1 MDFDPYDPCGMTL
14 EHCHWFGWNV
24 WIPDP
29 NHVIQTASHQDIQVL
44 IVIERLNALLKNA
57 KDFLYLIRYSG
68 MFTFWMLYFGSI
80 TNIST
85 SFTSLLVHSTS
96 FDIPRQIRSIY
107 QLITAQI
114 LYQYIPRYT

>member
-29 NHVIQTASHQDIQVL
+29 NHMIQTASHQDIQVL
-44 IVIERLNALLKNA
+44 IVIERLDALLKNA

-85 SFTSLLVHSTS
+85 SFTSLLHVVPALTSQDKSDRSTN
-96 FDIPRQIRSIY
+96 
-107 QLITAQI
+107 
-114 LYQYIPRYT
+114 

>member
-24 WIPDP
+24 WIPNP

-57 KDFLYLIRYSG
+57 KDFLYLPGNQIFRNVHLLDVI
-68 MFTFWMLYFGSI
+68 FWFYY
-80 TNIST
+80 
-85 SFTSLLVHSTS
+85 
-96 FDIPRQIRSIY
+96 QYKY
-107 QLITAQI
+107 QL
-114 LYQYIPRYT
+114 Y

>member
-14 EHCHWFGWNV
+14 EHCHWFRWNV

-29 NHVIQTASHQDIQVL
+29 NHMIQTASHQDIQVL
-44 IVIERLNALLKNA
+44 IVIKRLNALLKNA

-85 SFTSLLVHSTS
+85 SFTSLLVPALTSQDKSDRSTN
-96 FDIPRQIRSIY
+96 
-107 QLITAQI
+107 
-114 LYQYIPRYT
+114 